1 MIRLLFL
8 TAESCPTFRPDVA
21 VLFGKCLPAAG
32 VLSDIVAARTP
43 GSNDPAPW
51 PGGQA
56 ILRSIGGGAM
66 RKRVVSMWH
75 GVVSLLRADATRYR
89 AIQVRDMPVL
99 AALALLAARW
109 KRLPLIYW
117 MSYPMPE
124 GQIALARQRGLS
136 AGVMKYVYPWVS
148 GHVGRW
154 LLRHWVLHGAAHVFV
169 QSPQMKRELVA
180 LGVTADRMTPVP
192 MGVDLQAV
200 QTSEPRNATDARLIG
215 RRVIGYLGTLDR
227 PRCIETLFDMLAVLR
242 RQVPDAVLL
251 LVGDTE
257 DAVHRRWLMQRAAA
271 AGVGEHVVW
280 AGWVPTAAAW
290 QLMLNAEVALS
301 PFPRGELLDSAS
313 PTKVPE
319 YLALGLPVVCNDN
332 PDQAAVVRESGAGL
346 CVPYTAENFA
356 AAVVTLLG
364 LDAPARARMV
374 ADGRRYV
381 AEHRDYPR
389 IAAQVTAVYHQ
400 LLE

>member
-32 VLSDIVAARTP
+32 VLTDVVAARTS
-43 GSNDPAPW
+43 GDNDPAPW

-56 ILRSIGGGAM
+56 ILRNIGGGAM

-75 GVVSLLRADATRYR
+75 GVISLLHADSARYR

-99 AALALLAARW
+99 AAIALVVARW

-136 AGVMKYVYPWVS
+136 AGVMRFLYPWVS

-169 QSPQMKRELVA
+169 QSPQMKRELMA
-180 LGVTADRMTPVP
+180 LGVVADRMTPVP

-200 QTSEPRNATDARLIG
+200 QVGELQTETDVRLAG

-227 PRCIETLFDMLAVLR
+227 PRCIETLFDMLVVLR
-242 RQVPDAVLL
+242 RQVPDAALL

-257 DAVHRRWLMQRAAA
+257 DGVHRRWLMQRAAA
-271 AGVGEHVVW
+271 AGVAEHVVW
-280 AGWVPTAAAW
+280 AGWVPTSAAW
-290 QLMLNAEVALS
+290 RLMLNAEVALS

-319 YLALGLPVVCNDN
+319 YLALGVPVVCNDN

-356 AAVVTLLG
+356 AAVVTLLSMDG
-364 LDAPARARMV
+364 PTRTRMV
-374 ADGRRYV
+374 ANGRRYV
-381 AEHRDYPR
+381 AEHRDYTR
-389 IAAQVTAVYHQ
+389 IAAQVAAVYHQ